1 MPVRFRYTSYQGHSF
16 SGPEPPAH
24 NRIIAGS
31 NPAWPTMNF
40 YIERGKFILDD
51 SDFKAISGTLS
62 VIQSLEMRHQV
73 NHEGVHEQD
82 LITQDLLH
90 KLELEPLNAAQM
102 VQLAKQL
109 KDVRQTRRLMKD
121 EIEVMQPLMDF
132 MQDTNNKKAMQELA
146 QTLGKMRNVIK
157 IQANRQYYPRVL

>member
-1 MPVRFRYTSYQGHSF
+1 
-16 SGPEPPAH
+16 
-24 NRIIAGS
+24 
-31 NPAWPTMNF
+31 MN
-40 YIERGKFILDD
+40 ILDD
-51 SDFKAISGTLS
+51 SDFKSISGTLS

-73 NHEGVHEQD
+73 NYEGVHEQD

-132 MQDTNNKKAMQELA
+132 MQDANNKKAMQELA
-146 QTLGKMRNVIK
+146 QTLGKMRNVTK
-157 IQANRQYYPRVL
+157 IQASRQYYPRVL